1 MNVLPIISVLLGLIS
16 VLITLKFVKLYEGL
30 DRNLKKMTLIVGGK
44 NTKDPLLLDLQNT
57 LNITDTQFGKI
68 LFKSKDKI
76 LTVLRKKIKEQRDA
90 NQSATSPIKKEEFI
104 NYKKHAKAKAKS
116 KYSRKKY

>member
-57 LNITDTQFGKI
+57 
-68 LFKSKDKI
+68 
-76 LTVLRKKIKEQRDA
+76 
-90 NQSATSPIKKEEFI
+90 
-104 NYKKHAKAKAKS
+104 
-116 KYSRKKY
+116 